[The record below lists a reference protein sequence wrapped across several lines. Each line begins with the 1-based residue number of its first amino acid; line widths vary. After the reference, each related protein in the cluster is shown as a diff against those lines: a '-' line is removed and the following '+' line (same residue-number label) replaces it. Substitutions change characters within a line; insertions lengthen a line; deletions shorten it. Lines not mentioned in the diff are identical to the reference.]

1 MIYIRLDI
9 LFMYMV
15 GVPLAAIVGLVLYYG
30 IHFRHRSN
38 HVHETIY
45 SCAHCGHVY
54 AIARHRP
61 MDHCP
66 HCGTLNEAVRT

>member
-1 MIYIRLDI
+1 MIAVRLDVFFMLMVFIPLFVLTALVIYYSI
-9 LFMYMV
+9 LS
-15 GVPLAAIVGLVLYYG
+15 
-30 IHFRHRSN
+30 RHRSS
-38 HVHETIY
+38 HSHEAIY

-66 HCGTLNEAVRT
+66 RCGTLNEAVRT